1 MLNSSLPAHPPVP
14 TVSAWVA
21 RFAAAIK
28 ASGAVLDLACGSGRH
43 ARYLA
48 GLGLQIDAVD
58 RDAAALALLA
68 GLPGVT
74 TRCADLEGAPWPY
87 GARSFD
93 AIVVTN
99 YLHRPLFSLLAAAL
113 APGGVL
119 IYETFRI
126 GNESYGRPSNSDFL
140 LQPGELFEVARAQ
153 GLDVLAFEDGYTA
166 TPKPAMVQRLCAV
179 KAPFSPP
186 ERGRLE

>member
-1 MLNSSLPAHPPVP
+1 MASLAHPPAP
-14 TVSAWVA
+14 TVSTWVA
-21 RFAAAIK
+21 RFAAATK

-48 GLGLQIDAVD
+48 EIGLQVEAMD
-58 RDAAALALLA
+58 RDAAALAQLS
-68 GLPGVT
+68 GVSRVT

-87 GARSFD
+87 AGRNFD

-99 YLHRPLFSLLAAAL
+99 YLHRPLFPLLAAAL

-126 GNESYGRPSNSDFL
+126 GNESYGKPSNPDFL
-140 LQPGELFEVARAQ
+140 LRPGEL
-153 GLDVLAFEDGYTA
+153 LDFAKAHELEVLAYEDGFT
-166 TPKPAMVQRLCAV
+166 TLPKPAMVQRLCAV
-179 KAPFSPP
+179 KPPFSPP
-186 ERGRLE
+186 ERRCLE